1 MSDAGAE
8 RLKPFTDWND
18 GQPRTPA
25 GARVDLSPRDRGLAR
40 IQIQGTSIQQ
50 PLRSVTMAPARRRK
64 NIFIDQRR
72 IDRVKEL
79 LHAETETETIDRAL
93 ALAED
98 LAAFQAEVDRGLTD
112 LVGKGGFVDYF
123 VRRKLAR

>member
-1 MSDAGAE
+1 
-8 RLKPFTDWND
+8 
-18 GQPRTPA
+18 
-25 GARVDLSPRDRGLAR
+25 
-40 IQIQGTSIQQ
+40 
-50 PLRSVTMAPARRRK
+50 MAPARRRK

-72 IDRVKEL
+72 MDRVKAL

-112 LVGKGGFVDYF
+112 LVGKGGFVDRF
-123 VRRKLAR
+123 GSRTAGR